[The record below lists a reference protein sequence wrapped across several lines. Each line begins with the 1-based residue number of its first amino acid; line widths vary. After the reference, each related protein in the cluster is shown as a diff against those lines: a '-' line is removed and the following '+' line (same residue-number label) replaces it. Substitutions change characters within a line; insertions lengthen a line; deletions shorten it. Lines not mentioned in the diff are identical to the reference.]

1 MRSAPPPMPIY
12 EYRCRQ
18 CDHEFETLVRAGQTP
33 VCASCRSEDLERV
46 LSLPA
51 VTSDETRARA
61 LGAAKRR
68 DAAQAKDKAHEQLK
82 YERSHDD

>member
-1 MRSAPPPMPIY
+1 MPIY
-12 EYRCRQ
+12 EYSCRSCQ
-18 CDHEFETLVRAGQTP
+18 HQFETLVRGGETP
-33 VCASCRSEDLERV
+33 VCASCGSAESERIF
-46 LSLPA
+46 SLPA
-51 VTSDETRARA
+51 VRSDDTRARA

>member
-1 MRSAPPPMPIY
+1 MPIF
-12 EYRCRQ
+12 EYRCRSCETQ
-18 CDHEFETLVRAGQTP
+18 FEMLVRGGATAA
-33 VCASCRSEDLERV
+33 CASCGSADLERIF
-46 LSLPA
+46 SLPA
-51 VTSDETRARA
+51 VSSDNTRARA

>member
-1 MRSAPPPMPIY
+1 MPIY
-12 EYRCRQ
+12 EYVCKRCELQ
-18 CDHEFETLVRAGQTP
+18 FEKLVRRGDTP
-33 VCASCRSEDLERV
+33 LCIACGSAEVERV

-51 VTSDETRARA
+51 VKSDETHARA

-68 DAAQAKDKAHEQLK
+68 DAAQAKDKAHEQLR

>member
-1 MRSAPPPMPIY
+1 MPIY
-12 EYRCRQ
+12 EYSCKNCQ
-18 CDHEFETLVRAGQTP
+18 HQFETLVRGGEAP
-33 VCASCRSEDLERV
+33 VCVSCGSAELERIF
-46 LSLPA
+46 SLPA
-51 VTSDETRARA
+51 VSSEDTRARA

>member
-1 MRSAPPPMPIY
+1 MPIY
-12 EYRCRQ
+12 EYSCKQ
-18 CDHEFETLVRAGQTP
+18 CGHEFEALVRGGRVP
-33 VCASCRSEDLERV
+33 RCASCGSEELERI

-51 VTSDETRARA
+51 VKSDETHARA

>member
-1 MRSAPPPMPIY
+1 MPIY
-12 EYRCRQ
+12 EYVCRNCQ
-18 CDHEFETLVRAGQTP
+18 AQFETLVRRGDTP
-33 VCASCRSEDLERV
+33 ACISCGSADLERIF
-46 LSLPA
+46 SLPA
-51 VTSDETRARA
+51 VSSDDTRARG

>member
-1 MRSAPPPMPIY
+1 MPIY
-12 EYRCRQ
+12 EYRCRSCQ
-18 CDHEFETLVRAGQTP
+18 TQFEKLVRGGDTP
-33 VCASCRSEDLERV
+33 VCVSCESADLERV
-46 LSLPA
+46 FSLPA
-51 VTSDETRARA
+51 VSSDDTRARS

>member
-1 MRSAPPPMPIY
+1 MPIY
-12 EYRCRQ
+12 EYSCKSCQ
-18 CDHEFETLVRAGQTP
+18 AQFETLVRGGDTP
-33 VCASCRSEDLERV
+33 VCVACGSAELERIF
-46 LSLPA
+46 SLPA
-51 VTSDETRARA
+51 VSSDDTRARA